1 MVEISKEFKEWAKEH
16 QYRLDRDENGYFT
29 STHTQSA
36 WDAWEARGCLE
47 AESTVVSLK
56 TSQG

>member
-47 AESTVVSLK
+47 AESTVVS
-56 TSQG
+56 

>member
-16 QYRLDRDENGYFT
+16 EYRLDRDENGYFT